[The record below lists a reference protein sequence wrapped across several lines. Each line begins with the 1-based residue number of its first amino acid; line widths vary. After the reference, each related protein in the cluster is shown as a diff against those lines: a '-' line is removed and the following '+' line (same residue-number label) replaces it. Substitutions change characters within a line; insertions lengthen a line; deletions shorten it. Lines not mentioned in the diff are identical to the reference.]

1 MGKTLDTELVGL
13 TWAQLLPAPDILR
26 GTLTDV
32 TDLAA
37 SIAKVGVLQPLRVH
51 PHPTAKGKWEII
63 AGHRRHAAVGR
74 LIEQGVWRKTD
85 VIPCVLD
92 PAVDDQARLQA
103 MLIENLQRVDLDPI
117 EEGRGYQRL
126 HDEFGHSVR
135 AIADL
140 VGRSKTVVGARTSLL
155 KLPDSIQR
163 KVSTGELALELA
175 GMMTRLPA
183 DRADRL
189 ANLPHLT
196 DDEIRR
202 DVLLWEQHEFKRKA
216 TEAANAAGLPVSDQ
230 PEWQLHSKHNRV
242 HRQITPAQLDKVILP
257 DETDGWCVTID
268 VHNRWLTV
276 WAPDPDRTTSAPTVN
291 VGVPDFDT
299 DPYKRVEVDVL
310 AWNGHLRET
319 AARLRHTYNEAH
331 DAKMGEVARMLAGDK
346 ALIAASAISFIV
358 QWAVE
363 GDGVSEVHGLR
374 WEDLT
379 WAKQIGFRPTEGD
392 DVDEFEELEAWLTDT
407 ANQYALAALMLA
419 SENDFTTPVTAK
431 AAEIIDQ
438 ELGPRPDPADLVDVP
453 ACHRDALAFYE
464 SLPDNNSS
472 KAEGIATFSR
482 LIVEDPDNADPHLD
496 PDDEDDDGDGEGRPC
511 ACGNPTADG
520 EHFDDEC
527 VLDHDDDL
535 VALRDEADG
544 LADDDDDLVEV
555 G

>member
-1 MGKTLDTELVGL
+1 MKSLHLWE
-13 TWAQLLPAPDILR
+13 
-26 GTLTDV
+26 DV
-32 TDLAA
+32 
-37 SIAKVGVLQPLRVH
+37 P
-51 PHPTAKGKWEII
+51 PP
-63 AGHRRHAAVGR
+63 
-74 LIEQGVWRKTD
+74 
-85 VIPCVLD
+85 
-92 PAVDDQARLQA
+92 
-103 MLIENLQRVDLDPI
+103 
-117 EEGRGYQRL
+117 EEG
-126 HDEFGHSVR
+126 
-135 AIADL
+135 
-140 VGRSKTVVGARTSLL
+140 
-155 KLPDSIQR
+155 P
-163 KVSTGELALELA
+163 
-175 GMMTRLPA
+175 
-183 DRADRL
+183 
-189 ANLPHLT
+189 
-196 DDEIRR
+196 
-202 DVLLWEQHEFKRKA
+202 
-216 TEAANAAGLPVSDQ
+216 PV
-230 PEWQLHSKHNRV
+230 P
-242 HRQITPAQLDKVILP
+242 
-257 DETDGWCVTID
+257 
-268 VHNRWLTV
+268 
-276 WAPDPDRTTSAPTVN
+276 PTVN

-363 GDGVSEVHGLR
+363 GDGLR

-496 PDDEDDDGDGEGRPC
+496 PDDEDDDGD
-511 ACGNPTADG
+511 ADYSYIQLNPQETS
-520 EHFDDEC
+520 
-527 VLDHDDDL
+527 
-535 VALRDEADG
+535 
-544 LADDDDDLVEV
+544 
-555 G
+555 